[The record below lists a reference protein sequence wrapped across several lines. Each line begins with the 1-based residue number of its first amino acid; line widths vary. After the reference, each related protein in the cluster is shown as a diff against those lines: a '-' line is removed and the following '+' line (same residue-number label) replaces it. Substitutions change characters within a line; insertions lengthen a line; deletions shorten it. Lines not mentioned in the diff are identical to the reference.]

1 MKNFLWAQS
10 NDKNNCY
17 FISLLVTKK
26 AILVRGRGER

>member
-10 NDKNNCY
+10 YDKNSY
-17 FISLLVTKK
+17 FIGLLVTKK

>member
-10 NDKNNCY
+10 NDKNSY

-26 AILVRGRGER
+26 AILVRGRGEG